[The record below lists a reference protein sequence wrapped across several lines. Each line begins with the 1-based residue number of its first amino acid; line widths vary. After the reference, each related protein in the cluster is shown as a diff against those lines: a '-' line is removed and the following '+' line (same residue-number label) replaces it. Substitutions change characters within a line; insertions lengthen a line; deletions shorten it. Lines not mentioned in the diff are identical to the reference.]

1 MTMKNKDVVLLCGE
15 YPENHIT
22 PDIGSDPNYIF
33 SNDPSFGQVSL
44 FDIDKNTVMVNSF
57 IECEHYVNGTWDYY
71 PGKDE
76 IVYLTNINIFLFTL
90 LFSALILKIF
100 IKKRVH

>member
-1 MTMKNKDVVLLCGE
+1 MKNKDVVILCGE

-22 PDIGSDPNYIF
+22 PDIGNDANFVFENDPNYY
-33 SNDPSFGQVSL
+33 QVRL
-44 FDIDKNTVMVNSF
+44 FDSDGNTVFVNSF

-76 IVYLTNINIFLFTL
+76 IGYLTNINILLFTI
-90 LFSALILKIF
+90 LFASLFFSTYRKRKIS
-100 IKKRVH
+100 